1 MIVRSRAAL
10 VLMSALILVLRAP
23 LGVAQ
28 SLTATPI
35 APNVTATQVQQ
46 PQVGPTFGAL
56 TVGVRNVVPAT
67 TPAQQRGSA
76 GLGQNEA
83 LMIVGGAAILVGA
96 VVGGDAGDI
105 FMIGGA
111 IVGLYGLYKYLQ

>member
-1 MIVRSRAAL
+1 
-10 VLMSALILVLRAP
+10 MSALILVLRAP
-23 LGVAQ
+23 QGVAQ
-28 SLTATPI
+28 SFTATPI
-35 APNVTATQVQQ
+35 APNVTATQLQQ
-46 PQVGPTFGAL
+46 PQVGPTFAAL
-56 TVGVRNVVPAT
+56 TVGVRNAVPAT
-67 TPAQQRGSA
+67 TPAPQRGSA

-83 LMIVGGAAILVGA
+83 LMIVGGAALLVGA